1 MLLQI
6 LNFTSPQLQI
16 DFKILAPLPPPL
28 PQYFRGG
35 AYCGVNIGF
44 GAANAFFFDAA
55 KLKLTLDATEINGFR
70 KSAKAMIAKISEA
83 FIHSSSII

>member
-1 MLLQI
+1 MS
-6 LNFTSPQLQI
+6 T
-16 DFKILAPLPPPL
+16 
-28 PQYFRGG
+28 
-35 AYCGVNIGF
+35 VNIGF

-70 KSAKAMIAKISEA
+70 KSAKAMITKISEA

>member
-44 GAANAFFFDAA
+44 GAANALK
-55 KLKLTLDATEINGFR
+55 KLKLTLGAREINYCR
-70 KSAKAMIAKISEA
+70 KNVNTVIAMIVQKLLG
-83 FIHSSSII
+83 HSSLRCL